1 MRKLYKLLV
10 FLSYLDHSANKG
22 NTGESSSKCHT
33 RKKEVFGHDDNKNSI
48 KACAQLSLRE
58 SRTATPQTVCSVAL
72 NALLGLFLGGPFHLV
87 TCQFHNDM

>member
-1 MRKLYKLLV
+1 MRKIYKLLA
-10 FLSYLDHSANKG
+10 FLAYLDHSGNRG

-33 RKKEVFGHDDNKNSI
+33 RKKEVFGHVDNKNSI

-58 SRTATPQTVCSVAL
+58 SGTATAQTVRSVAL
-72 NALLGLFLGGPFHLV
+72 NALLDLFLGGPFHLV